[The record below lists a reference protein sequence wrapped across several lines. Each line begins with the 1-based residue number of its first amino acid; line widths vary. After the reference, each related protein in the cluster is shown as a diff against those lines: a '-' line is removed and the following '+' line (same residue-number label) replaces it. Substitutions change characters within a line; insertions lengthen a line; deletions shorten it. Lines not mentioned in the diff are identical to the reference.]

1 MDKLILKGIEIFG
14 RHGCHI
20 EEQQRGQIFKVD
32 LELNLSLETA
42 GKTDDINE
50 TVDYPQVLFDVEK
63 IVGGVPRKLIETVAE
78 EIAETLL
85 KNYPRVESL
94 KVELHKPNA
103 PLPVRY
109 AEAAVEIS
117 RRRK

>member
-78 EIAETLL
+78 KIADAILG
-85 KNYPRVESL
+85 K
-94 KVELHKPNA
+94 
-103 PLPVRY
+103 
-109 AEAAVEIS
+109 
-117 RRRK
+117 